1 MDRETDPSYSLRV
14 QVEDGGT
21 TPRSVETTY
30 TIVVD
35 DFNDNS
41 PQFASN
47 QTTNIVVN
55 ENQAPGEVL
64 LAIRATDADT
74 GMYVIEQHYLAA
86 AHVNCFNRWSHA

>member
-74 GMYVIEQHYLAA
+74 GMSSSSMCVCVCLPCGSTCQL
-86 AHVNCFNRWSHA
+86 FQ